1 MSTPSRYQGNQCVFY
16 FGKIHTHYFC
26 YIFVNETRML
36 TNNIVNELQEL
47 TTKSMTIVK
56 TSMKYFTG
64 VGTQVGQRISILSDI
79 LSTKEEPPRIWYS
92 QSFPT
97 TPRLNE
103 QLEFNVLEVKEH
115 LETYFDR
122 KENVME
128 VNANCFDVF
137 KLISCIF
144 FNVIKKNHIIPV
156 VVSFKPRSAWKP

>member
-1 MSTPSRYQGNQCVFY
+1 
-16 FGKIHTHYFC
+16 
-26 YIFVNETRML
+26 
-36 TNNIVNELQEL
+36 
-47 TTKSMTIVK
+47 MTIVK
-56 TSMKYFTG
+56 NSMKYFTG

-79 LSTKEEPPRIWYS
+79 LSTREEPPRIWYS

-128 VNANCFDVF
+128 VNRNTKSSFLSYA
-137 KLISCIF
+137 F
-144 FNVIKKNHIIPV
+144 FMFHMN
-156 VVSFKPRSAWKP
+156 